1 MNREIKE
8 LIVQRLRELPVCNV
22 NDDKTEYTVR
32 CPYCGDST
40 KDPTHAHL
48 GLHIDLNQDDLMI
61 YNCFRCGE
69 SGVITDSTLEDLGIY
84 LSEQDIREFRSYTKK
99 IAKITNRA
107 IIRTERFQ
115 VPLCTPTQLT
125 EAKRNYLCRRL
136 HLDFSYEDMAK
147 CKIIPSILQF
157 MQANELKFIPNVP
170 DKVLWALEN
179 FYIGFLSSNN
189 NLLTFRNIGQKG
201 KRYYKA
207 ILNPNNADNNTF
219 YSIPSQLDLMYT
231 GDLHIH
237 IAEGTFDIL
246 SIKYNVNPQYER
258 QAFYASCGYSYMA
271 ILKNLARNGIVSN
284 LIVHIYADRDKT
296 DRDHWKLL
304 HSSPVYAFIEHAYLH
319 RNGVQDEK
327 DYGVP
332 LSQIQDT
339 ARKLW

>member
-84 LSEQDIREFRSYTKK
+84 LTEQDVREFRSYNKK
-99 IAKITNRA
+99 IAKLTNRA
-107 IIRTERFQ
+107 IIRTERFK
-115 VPLCTPTQLT
+115 VPICTPTQTT
-125 EAKRNYLCRRL
+125 EPKRLYLNRRL
-136 HLDFSYEDMAK
+136 GLDFSYEDMGK
-147 CKIIPSILQF
+147 CKIFPSILQF
-157 MQANELKFIPNVP
+157 MQANELVMLPGVTDRGI
-170 DKVLWALEN
+170 WMLEN

-189 NLLTFRNIGQKG
+189 NLLTFRNIGTKG
-201 KRYYKA
+201 KRYYKV
-207 ILNPNNADNNTF
+207 ILNPYNADNNTF
-219 YSIPSQLDLMYT
+219 YSIPSQLDLLYT
-231 GDLHIH
+231 GDLHVH

-246 SIKYNVNPQYER
+246 SIKYNLRPQYEH

-271 ILKNLARNGIVSN
+271 ILKNLARNGIVTN
-284 LIVHIYADRDKT
+284 LIPHIYADRDKT

-304 HSSPVYAFIEHAYLH
+304 KSSPVYAFTEHVYLH
-319 RNGVQDEK
+319 RNGVETEK

-332 LSQIQDT
+332 IGQIRDT
-339 ARKLW
+339 SRKLW